1 MFKFITQLFISATVG
16 VAVAAGADA
25 NIRGYIGEALREP
38 DVYVQESA
46 SAIANTFAHFSAD
59 SEEANAAAASEVN
72 VIANENGSANGESE
86 NTADVSAQ
94 STTDI
99 QVDSNLNVESVL
111 PDFLG
116 LEAGA
121 ALETQTQTESSV
133 NSEDEYEDEY
143 TELSLWQQLGLSLG
157 FGVDAE
163 DK

>member
-99 QVDSNLNVESVL
+99 QVDSSLNVESVL

-116 LEAGA
+116 LETDA
-121 ALETQTQTESSV
+121 ALETQTQAESSV
-133 NSEDEYEDEY
+133 NSEDEY

-157 FGVDAE
+157 LGVDAE